1 MKTYRLQQ
9 GSQKEVKVNNK
20 DLAQDLS
27 NARGS
32 VVNIW
37 MDNIPTT
44 EEEQAIWIRLRIAI
58 QLMGEAAEQL
68 KKQ

>member
-27 NARGS
+27 YARGS

-37 MDNIPTT
+37 MENKPTT
-44 EEEQAIWIRLRIAI
+44 EEEQAIWIRLGIAI